1 VCSVCKERYSGEV
14 SLLGTY
20 AHQKCCKRMS
30 LCVLDL
36 EVKKGMSPNLKHQ
49 DKVPIQ
55 TNSMGAKAH
64 FHLPPRFFHLLPLIP
79 SLNQIV
85 STHGEETA
93 AILQVS
99 APAAASSHDRR
110 IAGIKGTQKARSCT
124 TRERAATRAAGST
137 SEVVAASARRIRT
150 STSKKPP
157 PHCRTTCFPSPGEAC
172 KRTCGSSPTA
182 RCPHRR
188 LYGEC

>member
-1 VCSVCKERYSGEV
+1 
-14 SLLGTY
+14 
-20 AHQKCCKRMS
+20 MS

-124 TRERAATRAAGST
+124 TRERAATRAVLMRQVGAHPLLTIQVG
-137 SEVVAASARRIRT
+137 VGVARLSASA
-150 STSKKPP
+150 
-157 PHCRTTCFPSPGEAC
+157 
-172 KRTCGSSPTA
+172 
-182 RCPHRR
+182 
-188 LYGEC
+188 